1 MLWISIL
8 NYIKY
13 YTVVKCGNITKAA
26 EELYISQPAVSKSI
40 KKLEDSLGGKLFN
53 RTKKGVMLTEE
64 GKEFYGYVKAAM
76 ENFSNAENRFNDLIN
91 LETGTIRI
99 GISATLTK
107 YFFIPYLE
115 EFHKLH
121 PNIDIK
127 IYTEVTKI
135 LYKKLKDGIIDIVIL
150 NLPFMYEDDKEVTIN
165 KIKEVQDAFYVSKSF
180 KELENKKLSL
190 KDIEDYKFLFQGTG
204 SNTRTF
210 LDNYLK
216 ENNIKIKPYMELNS
230 YSLVNY
236 LTKAGLG
243 IGYLTIDFTDEKE
256 LIKLNVKEKIP
267 KRSIGIMYS
276 NKNLPSF
283 ATKEMINIILN
294 NIKR

>member
-1 MLWISIL
+1 MNINFELYKIF
-8 NYIKY
+8 

-76 ENFSNAENRFNDLIN
+76 KNFSNAENRFNDLIN

-294 NIKR
+294 NIKK

>member
-1 MLWISIL
+1 MNINFELYKIF
-8 NYIKY
+8 
-13 YTVVKCGNITKAA
+13 YTVVKCSNITKAA

-135 LYKKLKDGIIDIVIL
+135 LYKKLKDGIIDIIIL

-256 LIKLNVKEKIP
+256 LIKLNIKEKIP

-294 NIKR
+294 NVKR

>member
-1 MLWISIL
+1 M
-8 NYIKY
+8 
-13 YTVVKCGNITKAA
+13 
-26 EELYISQPAVSKSI
+26 
-40 KKLEDSLGGKLFN
+40 
-53 RTKKGVMLTEE
+53 
-64 GKEFYGYVKAAM
+64 
-76 ENFSNAENRFNDLIN
+76 
-91 LETGTIRI
+91 
-99 GISATLTK
+99 
-107 YFFIPYLE
+107 E

-243 IGYLTIDFTDEKE
+243 IGYLTINFTDKKE
-256 LIKLNVKEKIP
+256 LIKLNIKEKIP

-283 ATKEMINIILN
+283 ASKEMINIILN

>member
-1 MLWISIL
+1 MNINFELYKIF
-8 NYIKY
+8 

-64 GKEFYGYVKAAM
+64 GKEFYSYVKTAM

-99 GISATLTK
+99 GISVTLTK

-204 SNTRTF
+204 SNTRIF

-243 IGYLTIDFTDEKE
+243 IGYLTINFTDEKE
-256 LIKLNVKEKIP
+256 LIKLNIKEKIP

-283 ATKEMINIILN
+283 ASKEMINIILN

>member
-1 MLWISIL
+1 MNINFELYKIF
-8 NYIKY
+8 
-13 YTVVKCGNITKAA
+13 YTVVKCSNITKAA

-76 ENFSNAENRFNDLIN
+76 KNFSNAENRFNDLIN

-190 KDIEDYKFLFQGTG
+190 KDIKDYKFLFQGTG

-256 LIKLNVKEKIP
+256 LIKLNIKEKIP

-294 NIKR
+294 NVKR

>member
-1 MLWISIL
+1 M

>member
-1 MLWISIL
+1 MNINFELYKIF
-8 NYIKY
+8 

-115 EFHKLH
+115 QFHKLH

-256 LIKLNVKEKIP
+256 LIKLNIKEKIP

>member
-1 MLWISIL
+1 MNINFELYKIF
-8 NYIKY
+8 
-13 YTVVKCGNITKAA
+13 YTVVKCSNITKAA

-64 GKEFYGYVKAAM
+64 GKEFYGYVKTAM

-190 KDIEDYKFLFQGTG
+190 KDIKDYKFLFQGTG

-256 LIKLNVKEKIP
+256 LIKLNIKEKIP

-294 NIKR
+294 NVKR

>member
-1 MLWISIL
+1 MNINFELYKIF
-8 NYIKY
+8 

-190 KDIEDYKFLFQGTG
+190 KDIEDHKFLFQGTG

-294 NIKR
+294 NVKR